1 MRNMTSDNQTDQTM
15 TLTTPKPLLM
25 SIDDEIARL
34 RTMNHD
40 LLLLNRDFTTIL
52 AQRDKFH
59 QALNEIARTTHD
71 GTAAGIAAK
80 ALNS

>member
-1 MRNMTSDNQTDQTM
+1 MNLKEMIGNDLNPTNHMTSPPMD
-15 TLTTPKPLLM
+15 L
-25 SIDDEIARL
+25 DDEIARL

-59 QALNEIARTTHD
+59 AALQEIARWTSD

-80 ALNS
+80 ALNP